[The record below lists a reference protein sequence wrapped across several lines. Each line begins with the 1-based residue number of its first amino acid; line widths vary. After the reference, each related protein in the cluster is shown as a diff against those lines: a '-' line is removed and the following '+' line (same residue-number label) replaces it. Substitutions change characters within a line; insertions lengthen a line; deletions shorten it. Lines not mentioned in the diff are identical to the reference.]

1 MKFRGFIYDRLVVS
15 LLAGFTVVFIVMTAL
30 LEPLLALGESVIAL
44 LIFGIAVYRMVS
56 AKVRY
61 KRNITNLVKKLD
73 YTDTGVLSSLPFPV
87 TVCDSRGYIIW
98 SNGVFIT
105 DISGGE
111 MTNSMNI
118 ETYTNGVSV
127 DTLIRKKGID
137 VFAKDKFYS
146 LYTVS
151 YKQKG
156 TDYTVVYYL
165 DITNLKKIE
174 IDYFKSRPYA
184 ILIELDNLDGSR
196 SDFRDSERAEIKSRI
211 EATMDDWAD
220 SYGSTLKKI
229 SDDRYFIFTEQKNM
243 NSMIEDRFSILEKV
257 RNFEYKEKKIGATLS
272 VGISSGESFTDC
284 DRNARK
290 ALEMALGRG
299 GDQVAI
305 KKTDGYDFIG
315 GVSKSAEKRNKVRSR
330 QMGKAIAELIKS
342 SSNVIVMGHS
352 YTDLDAIGA
361 AVGIACAASGLG
373 VPAYIATDRNK
384 TLADSLIKKL
394 DREDR
399 GEMFISEGKA
409 VDVADKNTLLVI
421 VDTHIAS
428 FVEFPKLY
436 EKISKKV
443 IIDHHRRAANDNND
457 ALIFHHDPGASSAS
471 EMVTELLQYMGNDV
485 IVTKPVADALLAGIM
500 LDTKNFVLRSGV
512 KTFEAAAF
520 LKDKGADTVSV
531 KKLFSNSMEVSRY
544 RNRVISKAESYKG
557 CALSSVDFES
567 PDVRIIAAQA
577 ADELLNVTGVK
588 ASFVMFANNT
598 GVNISARS
606 LGEINVQLV
615 MESLGGGGHQTMAA
629 CQLKNT
635 DAAGAK
641 IALQQAIDTYLV
653 QNSKH

>member
-15 LLAGFTVVFIVMTAL
+15 LLAGFTVVFIIMTAL
-30 LEPLLALGESVIAL
+30 LEPVLAAGECVIAL
-44 LIFGIAVYRMVS
+44 LIFGIAFYRMVS
-56 AKVRY
+56 AKNRY
-61 KRNITNLVKKLD
+61 KRHITNLIKKLD

-98 SNGVFIT
+98 SNGNFIT

-111 MTNSMNI
+111 MTNAMNI
-118 ETYTNGVSV
+118 ENYTNGISV
-127 DTLIRKKGID
+127 DTLADKKEVD
-137 VFAKDKFYS
+137 VLVREKFYS
-146 LYTVS
+146 LHSIS

-156 TDYTVVYYL
+156 TDYTVIYYL

-174 IDYFKSRPYA
+174 IEYFKTRPYA

-196 SDFRDSERAEIKSRI
+196 SDFRDSEIAEIKSRI
-211 EATMDDWAD
+211 EATMDDWAY
-220 SYGSTLKKI
+220 SYGSSLKRI

-257 RNFEYKEKKIGATLS
+257 RNFEYKEKKIGSTLS
-272 VGISSGESFTDC
+272 VGISSGDSFTDC
-284 DRNARK
+284 ERNARK

-305 KKTDGYDFIG
+305 KKTDGYDFVG
-315 GVSKSAEKRNKVRSR
+315 GISKSAEKRNKVRSR
-330 QMGKAIAELIKS
+330 QMGEALAELIKS

-361 AVGIACAASGLG
+361 AVGIACAASCLG
-373 VPAYIATDRNK
+373 IPAYVATDKNK
-384 TLADSLIKKL
+384 SLADSLIKKL
-394 DREDR
+394 EREER
-399 GEMFISEGKA
+399 GEIFVSENKA
-409 VDVADKNTLLVI
+409 LDVADKNSLLVV
-421 VDTHIAS
+421 VDTHIS
-428 FVEFPKLY
+428 TFVEFPKLY
-436 EKISKKV
+436 DKISKKV
-443 IIDHHRRAANDNND
+443 IIDHHRRSANESDD
-457 ALIFHHDPGASSAS
+457 VLIFHHDPGASSAS
-471 EMVTELLQYMGNDV
+471 EMVAELLQYMGNDV
-485 IVTKPVADALLAGIM
+485 IVTKPAADALLAGIM

-544 RNRVISKAESYKG
+544 RNRVISRAESYKG

-567 PDVRIIAAQA
+567 SDVRIIAAQA

-588 ASFVMFANNT
+588 ASFVMFENNS

-606 LGEINVQLV
+606 LGEINVQLI
-615 MESLGGGGHQTMAA
+615 MEALGGGGHQTMAA

-635 DAAGAK
+635 D
-641 IALQQAIDTYLV
+641 IADARKSLQQAIDDYLEK
-653 QNSKH
+653 NSKH